1 MSLKVGQRVVEKG
14 RKGTVVAFHTKGTV
28 DVHFDDMEHEIRRQ
42 IYQVQPLRKNNPKK
56 ANHSPASLLIGGT
69 VGWLLHQKITRS

>member
-1 MSLKVGQRVVEKG
+1 MSLKVGQRVIEKG

-42 IYQVQPLRKNNPKK
+42 LYQVKALRQNSRRMKMK
-56 ANHSPASLLIGGT
+56 SY
-69 VGWLLHQKITRS
+69 